1 MKPED
6 LNWMI
11 NQGRLSELR
20 MFRDVFYDLVMGQQN
35 RDDLVNKSFDYFRN
49 RIRDLEDT
57 L

>member
-1 MKPED
+1 
-6 LNWMI
+6 MI